1 MSGTGRRRIELRPA
15 AVISNTEIVHG
26 VYVMEIEKHS
36 DFVPGQLIAAARHPD
51 DEPLLYS
58 IACGKDHPTLRILY
72 DVKPDGVLTPAM
84 AVMKSGDVLYISSP
98 FGRFTRTPENSWWIA
113 TGTGIAPFVSMTESG
128 ESANRTLLHGARY
141 RDNFFFQ
148 DLFIERMEGRY
159 LRFCTGEQGP
169 GLIEGRITSYLKES
183 NDIRPEIKYYL
194 CGSADMVV
202 EVRDILL
209 QRGVPFDNIIAEI
222 YF

>member
-1 MSGTGRRRIELRPA
+1 MSGTGRRRIELKPA
-15 AVISNTEIVHG
+15 GVISNTEIATG
-26 VYVMEIEKHS
+26 VFVMEIEKHN
-36 DFVPGQLIAAARHPD
+36 DFIPGQLIAAARNPD
-51 DEPLLYS
+51 DEPRLYS
-58 IACGKDHPTLRILY
+58 IASGIGHPALRILY
-72 DVKPDGVLTPAM
+72 DVKPEGVLTPAM
-84 AVMKSGDVLYISSP
+84 AEMKSGDVLYVSAP

-128 ESANRTLLHGARY
+128 ESAKRTLLHGARY
-141 RDNFFFQ
+141 SSNFFFQ
-148 DLFIERMEGRY
+148 NLFLEKMDGRY

-169 GLIEGRITSYLKES
+169 GLIQGRITSYLKES

-209 QRGVPFDNIIAEI
+209 LQGVPFDNIIAEI